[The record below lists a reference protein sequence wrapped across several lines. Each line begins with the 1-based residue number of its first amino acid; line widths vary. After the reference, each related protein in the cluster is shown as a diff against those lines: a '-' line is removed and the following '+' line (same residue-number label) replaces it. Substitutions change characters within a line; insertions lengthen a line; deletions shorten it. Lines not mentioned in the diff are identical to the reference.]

1 MQNFLDRNAWIEID
15 LTAISRNI
23 LEIKKYLRSDTDI
36 MAVVKA
42 NAYGHGITEVAKK
55 SIESNVKILGVAML
69 DEAELLRKNGIRSE
83 ILVMGNAL
91 QRESPRIVNLDISQV
106 VSNIEIVRSLSKEA
120 RIQKKNAKIHIKID
134 TGMGRVGIGYIEA
147 VKFIKKIIKL
157 QNIEIQGLMTHFS
170 TADEPDGLDYAYRQ
184 LNRFT
189 SVINALKEI
198 GLEIKWRH
206 AANSAG
212 IALIHESHLN
222 LVRPGL
228 LIYGITPTPSPCKI
242 FLTPALTLKARL
254 TQIKRIGVGESI
266 SYGRTFITQRKS
278 KVGIVPLGY
287 GDGFSRKHSNQ
298 GKVIVDNRYAPI
310 IGRICMDQFVVDL
323 TDIPNARLGEE
334 VVLIGK
340 QSGIEITVWDLAK
353 VMETVPHEVL
363 SVLNSRIPRYYFD
376 T

>member
-1 MQNFLDRNAWIEID
+1 MCYRPRRLTYCFLKPYYSVLKGNSILTSNIFQDNNSMQNFLDRNAWIEID

-228 LIYGITPTPSPCKI
+228 LIYGITPTPSPR
-242 FLTPALTLKARL
+242 TLWPS
-254 TQIKRIGVGESI
+254 QHCHVVYKRCLNC
-266 SYGRTFITQRKS
+266 RTEL
-278 KVGIVPLGY
+278 PLPLVAQA
-287 GDGFSRKHSNQ
+287 FR
-298 GKVIVDNRYAPI
+298 
-310 IGRICMDQFVVDL
+310 
-323 TDIPNARLGEE
+323 
-334 VVLIGK
+334 
-340 QSGIEITVWDLAK
+340 
-353 VMETVPHEVL
+353 
-363 SVLNSRIPRYYFD
+363 
-376 T
+376 